1 MIGYFMNGKA
11 LVLMSLIDLDHMA
24 AVRTVFKILFQD
36 RNQILLFVV
45 SDDDIYRQ
53 IRFQLLCSRLDITA
67 CRNYN
72 RLRILFFCPMQHLSG
87 LTVRDIGH

>member
-36 RNQILLFVV
+36 RNQILLFIV
-45 SDDDIYRQ
+45 SDNNINGRICFRLLRGCLHITPRCHNDC
-53 IRFQLLCSRLDITA
+53 IRIHFLC
-67 CRNYN
+67 
-72 RLRILFFCPMQHLSG
+72 FMQHLSG

>member
-1 MIGYFMNGKA
+1 MIRDLMDGKA
-11 LVLMSLIDLDHMA
+11 LVLMRLVDLDHMA
-24 AVRTVFKILFQD
+24 AVAFIFEIFLQTRYQS
-36 RNQILLFVV
+36 LLFVI